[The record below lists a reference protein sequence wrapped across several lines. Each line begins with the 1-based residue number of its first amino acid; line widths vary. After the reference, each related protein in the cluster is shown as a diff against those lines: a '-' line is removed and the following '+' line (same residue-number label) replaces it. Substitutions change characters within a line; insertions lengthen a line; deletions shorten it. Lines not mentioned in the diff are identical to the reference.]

1 MNHMELCCLF
11 ASLKKQIF
19 AHFGFFTTLVAPPT
33 MAPKEIIKKIGED
46 GFDMEEF
53 KAQVYKEGCKKL
65 HIVDVY
71 TAWCGP
77 CLSIVPTFKNL
88 QMNIDYFEDRCT
100 ITQAERTCLP
110 EFEERFPETS
120 KPRFL
125 FYKEGEEVMQI
136 EGLKAPEIL
145 KFIEENLPAIET
157 EE

>member
-1 MNHMELCCLF
+1 
-11 ASLKKQIF
+11 
-19 AHFGFFTTLVAPPT
+19 
-33 MAPKEIIKKIGED
+33 MAPKEWLKNRAFGLCITYGSHSIGTFAVSAAAMAPKEMIRKIGED
-46 GFDMEEF
+46 GFDVEDF
-53 KAQVYKEGCKKL
+53 KAQLYKEGCKKL

-88 QMNIDYFEDRCT
+88 QLNVDYFVDRCT
-100 ITQAERTCLP
+100 ITQAERTVLP

-125 FYKEGEEVMQI
+125 FYKGGAEVMTI

-157 EE
+157 DE